1 MKRVL
6 LIVALV
12 LGSTVLFAQKYNK
25 NEVKQLQSFLQ
36 QKSAKGDS
44 NADRLEIVSINT
56 PAAWKGVTWN
66 NGRVVSIDWQDKDLA
81 GDINLNGFSAMQK
94 VNLSRNKITVV
105 DATNCSA
112 LTDMNVSRNKL
123 SELDLTGC
131 IALVKLDCY
140 KNRLTEI
147 DLSTSP
153 QLKNLNC
160 SNNLFVEF
168 NIQGSSA

>member
-1 MKRVL
+1 M
-6 LIVALV
+6 
-12 LGSTVLFAQKYNK
+12 
-25 NEVKQLQSFLQ
+25 
-36 QKSAKGDS
+36 
-44 NADRLEIVSINT
+44 
-56 PAAWKGVTWN
+56 
-66 NGRVVSIDWQDKDLA
+66 VSIDWQDKDLA

-140 KNRLTEI
+140 KKSSHGNRPFYISAIE
-147 DLSTSP
+147 
-153 QLKNLNC
+153 KFK
-160 SNNLFVEF
+160 LF
-168 NIQGSSA
+168 